1 MKYHVIINNIK
12 SAQELQ
18 NAWTTE
24 DYIQLLER
32 FGFDD
37 AQNSKPEEVLELLFM
52 AISDYEPEEAAAIVL
67 EYKLSHYLNANQ
79 IEQISNE
86 MLEDKISEE
95 YADISLHHQLFNIN
109 QLLYKAY
116 NGTFPN
122 AKATIIEFEIEH
134 LDKNKK
140 GITEEIVLK
149 CFNATLSGNNVIK
162 RLFSEQLAGKKEF
175 KEAEHI
181 AWQLN
186 HLSDN
191 SYSLI
196 TSDYWISKDE
206 FLEAEFDADITE
218 FEEEEND

>member
-12 SAQELQ
+12 SVQELQ

-67 EYKLSHYLNANQ
+67 EYKLSDYLNANQ